1 MQQYAAV
8 QRQAQRRR
16 INAAHAPHARVRER
30 FLYDFKGGSPRS
42 PPAGCGRPQ
51 AAVLA
56 GRSTPRLR
64 PDHGDSGLA
73 VRTPPVPEP
82 ARPQRQALV
91 AGAYRLRATPVVS
104 AAAATAAATAG
115 ATARLNTL
123 GTM

>member
-56 GRSTPRLR
+56 GRNTAP
-64 PDHGDSGLA
+64 PAQTTGTGPA